1 MYPWIECCEVG
12 TCHPPIA
19 WAVSHVGSPTFISNR
34 KQTNVHATIKHR
46 IQNNTKHSENGE
58 IHLFQGWK
66 LTRARVSFIRFLCVW
81 GAYFKAYS
89 RGRHWNPTVFTCPPK
104 HGERHRPRKASAMRY
119 PAPNKTHTRIKNPVF
134 YTSFWP
140 HPLEISYASFWLKL
154 KISKSGNANALRP
167 VSLHVTSLS
176 ARFWGFHTVYF

>member
-1 MYPWIECCEVG
+1 MVRALRK
-12 TCHPPIA
+12 PPN
-19 WAVSHVGSPTFISNR
+19 T
-34 KQTNVHATIKHR
+34 HR

-104 HGERHRPRKASAMRY
+104 HGERHTPRKAWGMRY

-154 KISKSGNANALRP
+154 KISKSGNAMDAERSQSRLGRVP
-167 VSLHVTSLS
+167 PLVFEAFIQYTFS
-176 ARFWGFHTVYF
+176 F